1 MAAPLYEALKKHEL
15 QNPVSFHVPGHKY
28 GKVFPEE
35 AAGDFR
41 SVLRLDATE
50 ITGLDDLHDPTGPIM
65 EAQMLAAE
73 LYQADETFFLV
84 NGSTSGNLAMIM
96 ACCEPGEPVLVQR
109 NSHKSIINA
118 IRLSG
123 AKPVFLSPR
132 MDEAYGVPSYVET
145 ETVKEAVKR
154 FPEAKA
160 LILTNPNY
168 YGITADLREA
178 VELAHREGI
187 PVLVDEAHGAHF
199 VPGMAFPASSI
210 EAGAD
215 AVVQSAHKT
224 LPAMTMGSFL
234 HVNGGLIDRYRLSY
248 YLSVFQSSSP
258 SYPIMASLD
267 LAREYMEKLVLTR
280 GADEI
285 LHAVDVFKKSVE
297 ANKEVEIVTTMDKRA
312 IIDPLKLTIRSS
324 AGLSG
329 FELQRRLEEQG
340 VYTELADIRNVLLV
354 LPLSSNQ
361 ADSFLFSSDKGDDG
375 RIPFEPLL
383 YKEENQK
390 ISMLPLSYGEL
401 NGYSKEVASFE
412 DAAGLLSGEA
422 VIPYPPGIPL
432 LMEGEIITEEHVR
445 QIRTLMACKARFQG
459 GQALKDEQ
467 LAVYIQKR

>member
-50 ITGLDDLHDPTGPIM
+50 ITGLDDLHDPSGPIL
-65 EAQMLAAE
+65 EAQRLAAE

-96 ACCEPGEPVLVQR
+96 ACCEPGKPVLVQR
-109 NSHKSIINA
+109 NSHKSIIHA

-123 AKPVFLSPR
+123 AKPVFLSPK
-132 MDEAYGVPSYVET
+132 MDEAYGVPSYVEI
-145 ETVKEAVKR
+145 ETVSEAVR
-154 FPEAKA
+154 RYPEAKA

-168 YGITADLREA
+168 YGITADLRGA
-178 VELAHREGI
+178 VELAHSEGI

-199 VPGMAFPASSI
+199 VPGLPFPASSI
-210 EAGAD
+210 KAGAD

-234 HVNGGLIDRYRLSY
+234 HVNGGLIDRERLSY

-267 LAREYMEKLVLTR
+267 LAREYIEKLVLSKE
-280 GADEI
+280 ADAI
-285 LHAVDVFKKSVE
+285 LRAVDVFKKSVE
-297 ANKEVEIVTTMDKRA
+297 AKKEVEIVTTTDKRA
-312 IIDPLKLTIRSS
+312 IIDPLKLTIRSA

-329 FELQRRLEEQG
+329 FELQRRLEMQG
-340 VYTELADIRNVLLV
+340 VFTELADIQNVLLV

-361 ADSFLFSSDKGDDG
+361 ADSFVFSSDNSGEG
-375 RIPFEPLL
+375 RIPEPFL

-432 LMEGEIITEEHVR
+432 LMEGEVITEEHVR

-459 GQALKDEQ
+459 GQALKDEK

>member
-35 AAGDFR
+35 AGGDFS

-50 ITGLDDLHDPTGPIM
+50 ITGLDDLHDPSGPIL
-65 EAQMLAAE
+65 EAQRLAAE
-73 LYQADETFFLV
+73 LYQADETYFLV

-96 ACCEPGEPVLVQR
+96 ACCEPGKPVLVQR
-109 NSHKSIINA
+109 NSHKSIIHA

-132 MDEAYGVPSYVET
+132 MDEAYGVPSYVEI
-145 ETVKEAVKR
+145 ETVSEAIR
-154 FPEAKA
+154 RYPGAKA

-199 VPGMAFPASSI
+199 VPGMPFPASSI

-234 HVNGGLIDRYRLSY
+234 HVNGGLVDRERLSY

-267 LAREYMEKLVLTR
+267 LAREYMERLILSKE
-280 GADEI
+280 ADAI
-285 LHAVDVFKKSVE
+285 LRAVDVFKKNVE
-297 ANKEVEIVTTMDKRA
+297 ANKEVEIVTTTDKRA
-312 IIDPLKLTIRSS
+312 IIDPLKLTIRSA

-329 FELQRRLEEQG
+329 FELQRRLEKQG
-340 VYTELADIRNVLLV
+340 VFTELADIQNVLLV

-361 ADSFLFSSDKGDDG
+361 ADSFPFTSDESGEG
-375 RIPFEPLL
+375 RIPEPFI

-432 LMEGEIITEEHVR
+432 LMEGEVITEEHVR

-459 GQALKDEQ
+459 GQALKDGQ